1 MNYNAD
7 VPPDPKAWLEL
18 DDTERIDLV
27 IAYHRRFHL
36 SLGGSAKLHG
46 AVHAVVENQI
56 AHGSATAVPATLT
69 RLMDEGLG
77 RHDAIHAVGS
87 VLAGIIFDALKKT
100 DDDGDLN
107 AKYGR
112 ELAALTAA
120 GWRSQK
126 D

>member
-1 MNYNAD
+1 MNCDAD

-69 RLMDEGLG
+69 RTEIIVELQA
-77 RHDAIHAVGS
+77 HIGS
-87 VLAGIIFDALKKT
+87 QLCS
-100 DDDGDLN
+100 
-107 AKYGR
+107 
-112 ELAALTAA
+112 
-120 GWRSQK
+120 GWPSFPRSK
-126 D
+126 RRTS